1 MKAKLIISILIC
13 EMAGVAGS
21 IFTAPAIP
29 TWYEG
34 LVKPSFVPPSWLF
47 APVWVTLYLLM
58 GIAFYLV
65 WKDERVNPN
74 VRGGVLLFSSQLVL
88 NILWSYLF
96 FGLQSPLYG
105 LIDIALL
112 WIFIVLTTVQFKK
125 VSKTAFLLM
134 LPYLLWVS
142 FAAVLNFF
150 LWRLN

>member
-1 MKAKLIISILIC
+1 MKAKLIISIFLC

-29 TWYEG
+29 AWYDK
-34 LVKPSFVPPSWLF
+34 LIKPSFVPPSWLF
-47 APVWVTLYLLM
+47 APVWVILYLLM

-65 WKDERVNPN
+65 WKDEQVNPY
-74 VRGGVLLFSSQLVL
+74 VRGGVLLFSSQLAL

-96 FGLQSPLYG
+96 FGLQSSLYG

>member
-21 IFTAPAIP
+21 IFTTPAIP

-47 APVWVTLYLLM
+47 APVWITLYLLM

-65 WKDERVNPN
+65 WKDERVNPS

-105 LIDIALL
+105 LIDIVLL
-112 WIFIVLTTVQFKK
+112 WIFIVLTTIQFKK

-150 LWRLN
+150 IWRLN